1 MSSADFAREIE
12 RASRRMVELR
22 RAARND
28 ASASWVEAALAE
40 LSSAMEELKVAEEEL
55 SSQNRD
61 LAEANADADFER
73 FRYRELFMG
82 SPFGQLVTDL
92 RGVITEANR
101 AAGDLLGT
109 PSANLVGKPLALMI
123 AQGDRERFV
132 RWVAVLKDA
141 SHDAT
146 VCADCGGSGDFAM
159 QTADRGRLFPCEVI
173 AAPMADRLGRIESIR
188 WCVRD
193 NTDRERARTA
203 ELLRE
208 EARRKDEFLAV
219 LSHEL
224 RNPLSAIRLA
234 ADILTGQ
241 GVDAA
246 RKRWASDVVLRHAE
260 HLHRLVDD
268 LLDASRIS
276 HGKLPVALEPVDL
289 GEEVRA
295 AVATCHPILEGKGHQ
310 VVVAVPP
317 EPVIVQGVGWRL
329 RQVVCNLVDNAAKY
343 TAPGGRVE
351 VEVTGNGV
359 RAAIT
364 VRDSGVGIPAHL
376 LETLFSA
383 GEPEAGSNL
392 RRERGLGLGLALV
405 RQLVSL
411 HGGTVRAESDGE
423 DKGSSFT
430 VELPIH
436 GGAVSAAAGSNGKTT
451 ASQEGNRILIV
462 DDNSDAADLLAEKL
476 RRMGYQVAVAFDGK
490 GGLAAARRASCQVA
504 LVDLGLPDLDGFEV
518 CRALK
523 EAQPALQVVALTGY
537 SDSRSRDQASR
548 AGFDRFLVKPLDP
561 REVVKA
567 LEELLGPPS

>member
-1 MSSADFAREIE
+1 MSSAEFVREIE
-12 RASRRMVELR
+12 RANRRLAELR
-22 RAARND
+22 RAAGDD
-28 ASASWVEAALAE
+28 AGAHWVDAAMAE
-40 LSSAMEELKVAEEEL
+40 LSSLLEELKVAEEEL
-55 SSQNRD
+55 SSQNRE
-61 LAEANADADFER
+61 LAEANAQAEFER

-92 RGVITEANR
+92 RGTILEANR

-109 PSANLVGKPLALMI
+109 PSANLADKPLPLVV

-132 RWVAVLKDA
+132 RWIAVLREA
-141 SHDAT
+141 SHDPIS
-146 VCADCGGSGDFAM
+146 CAACGGSGDFAM

-173 AAPMADRLGRIESIR
+173 AAPMVDRLGRIKSIR
-188 WCVRD
+188 WCIRD
-193 NTDRERARTA
+193 STDRERARTA
-203 ELLRE
+203 EHLRE

-224 RNPLSAIRLA
+224 RHPLSAVRLA
-234 ADILTGQ
+234 ADILTGPS
-241 GVDAA
+241 VDPA
-246 RKRWASDVVLRHAE
+246 RKRWASDVVRRHAE

-276 HGKLPVALEPVDL
+276 HGKLPVRLEPVDL

-295 AVATCHPILEGKGHQ
+295 AVATCQPILEGKGHQ
-310 VVVAVPP
+310 VVVVVPP
-317 EPVIVQGVGWRL
+317 EPVTVQGVGWRL

-351 VEVTGNGV
+351 VEVTSDGV
-359 RAAIT
+359 RAAIA

-376 LETLFSA
+376 LETIFGA
-383 GEPEAGSNL
+383 GRPEGGNP

-405 RQLVSL
+405 HQLVSQ
-411 HGGTVRAESDGE
+411 HDGIVRAESEGA
-423 DKGSSFT
+423 DKGSTVT
-430 VELPIH
+430 VELPIR
-436 GGAVSAAAGSNGKTT
+436 GGTGASAQPTSETAGNAG
-451 ASQEGNRILIV
+451 GNRVLIV

-476 RRMGYQVAVAFDGK
+476 RRLGYEVAVAFDGK
-490 GGLAAARRASCQVA
+490 GGLAAARQASCRVA

-523 EAQPALQVVALTGY
+523 QAQPNLQVVALTGY